1 MSKQIQSYIEDMKKM
16 YETIVKKNNLSL
28 IELDF
33 LEIYKRTIMG
43 VITP

>member
-16 YETIVKKNNLSL
+16 YETIVKKNTLSL